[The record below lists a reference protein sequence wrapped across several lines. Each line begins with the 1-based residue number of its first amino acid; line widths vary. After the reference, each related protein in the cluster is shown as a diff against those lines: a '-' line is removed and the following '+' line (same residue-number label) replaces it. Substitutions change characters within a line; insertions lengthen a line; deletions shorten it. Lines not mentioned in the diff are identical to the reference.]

1 MICPLRSRHGLIVIS
16 NRNRLQSITLFHVI
30 VIVIDYID
38 KNLDVIVIEYI
49 EKNLNVTDYMELH
62 FSASIAFVRS
72 YVRRVFKPD
81 RCRLSDKRFENL
93 MFIKCNKHFKC

>member
-1 MICPLRSRHGLIVIS
+1 MNIL
-16 NRNRLQSITLFHVI
+16 
-30 VIVIDYID
+30 
-38 KNLDVIVIEYI
+38 K
-49 EKNLNVTDYMELH
+49 KNLNVINYMELH
-62 FSASIAFVRS
+62 SSASIAFVTS